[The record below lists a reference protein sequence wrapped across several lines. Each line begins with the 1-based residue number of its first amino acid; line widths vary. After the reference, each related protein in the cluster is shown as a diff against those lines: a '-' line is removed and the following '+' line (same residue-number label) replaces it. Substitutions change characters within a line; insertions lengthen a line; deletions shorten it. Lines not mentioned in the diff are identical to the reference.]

1 MSSFLVKGGTFFII
15 FIHKIDLH
23 MKKVLVM
30 FVFLVAGLQVNA
42 QARVLKSVNEA
53 GDVATFELDC
63 TTKFQTLAKGLR
75 YNITRH
81 EFKGP
86 ELKNIYRLLLVMDG
100 FYSKTLNSE
109 MTISAVLTD
118 GTVIDARPTIED
130 DGFFDGAC
138 TLKIKDP
145 KALLAANID
154 KVIVHADKDV
164 VYTLT
169 EQNKAVFKKNLSNI
183 INEK

>member
-1 MSSFLVKGGTFFII
+1 MFL
-15 FIHKIDLH
+15 
-23 MKKVLVM
+23 
-30 FVFLVAGLQVNA
+30 FVGLSVNA
-42 QARVLKSVNEA
+42 QAAKIKKEVSEA
-53 GDVATFELDC
+53 GDVASFELDC
-63 TTKFQTLAKGLR
+63 SVQFQSLAKGLR

-86 ELKNIYRLLLVMDG
+86 ELKNSYRLLLVMDG
-100 FYSKTLNSE
+100 FYSKTLNKT

-118 GTVIDARPTIED
+118 GTIIEAKKIIED

-145 KALLAANID
+145 KALLEANID

-164 VYTLT
+164 VYMLSAK
-169 EQNKAVFKKNLSNI
+169 NKAIFKQNLSNV
-183 INEK
+183 INAK

>member
-1 MSSFLVKGGTFFII
+1 MKVILLMLSF
-15 FIHKIDLH
+15 
-23 MKKVLVM
+23 
-30 FVFLVAGLQVNA
+30 FVASLSINA
-42 QARVLKSVNEA
+42 QAAKVITLVNEA

-63 TTKFQTLAKGLR
+63 SVKFQTLAKGLK

-86 ELKNIYRLLLVMDG
+86 ELKNTYRLMLVMDG

-109 MTISAVLTD
+109 MTISAILSD
-118 GTVIDARPTIED
+118 GTKIEARKTIED

-145 KALLAANID
+145 QALLNADID

-164 VYTLT
+164 VYSLT
-169 EQNKAVFKKNLSNI
+169 VQNKAVFKKNLSNI
-183 INEK
+183 INAK

>member
-1 MSSFLVKGGTFFII
+1 MLSF
-15 FIHKIDLH
+15 
-23 MKKVLVM
+23 
-30 FVFLVAGLQVNA
+30 FVASFSINA
-42 QARVLKSVNEA
+42 QAAKVITSVNEA
-53 GDVATFELDC
+53 GDVATYELDC
-63 TTKFQTLAKGLR
+63 SVKFQTLAKGLR

-86 ELKNIYRLLLVMDG
+86 ELKNTYRLLLVMDG

-109 MTISAVLTD
+109 MKISAVLSD
-118 GTVIDARPTIED
+118 GTVIEARKTIED

-145 KALLAANID
+145 EGLLNANID

-164 VYTLT
+164 VYPLS
-169 EQNKAVFKKNLSNI
+169 EQSRAVFKKNLSNI
-183 INEK
+183 INAK

>member
-1 MSSFLVKGGTFFII
+1 
-15 FIHKIDLH
+15 
-23 MKKVLVM
+23 MKKVIVM
-30 FVFLVAGLQVNA
+30 LVFLAAGLNVNA
-42 QARVLKSVNEA
+42 QAKVLTSVNDA
-53 GDVATFELDC
+53 GDVATYELDC
-63 TTKFQTLAKGLR
+63 SVKFQTLAKGLR

-86 ELKNIYRLLLVMDG
+86 ELKNSYRLLLVMDG
-100 FYSKTLNSE
+100 FYSKTLNNS

-118 GTVIDARPTIED
+118 GTVIEAKKIIED

-145 KALLAANID
+145 KALLEANID

-164 VYTLT
+164 VYALSA
-169 EQNKAVFKKNLSNI
+169 ENKALFKKNLNAI
-183 INEK
+183 ITAK

>member
-1 MSSFLVKGGTFFII
+1 
-15 FIHKIDLH
+15 
-23 MKKVLVM
+23 MKKLMAVLV
-30 FVFLVAGLQVNA
+30 FLIASSQINA
-42 QARVLKSVNEA
+42 QAKVLTSVNDA

-63 TTKFQTLAKGLR
+63 SEKFQMLAKGLR

-86 ELKNIYRLLLVMDG
+86 EMKNSYRLMLVMDG
-100 FYSKTLNSE
+100 FYSKTLNKE
-109 MTISAVLTD
+109 MTISAVLSD
-118 GTVIDARPTIED
+118 GTVMQAKKVIED

-145 KALLAANID
+145 KGLLALDIV

-164 VYTLT
+164 VYTLSDKS
-169 EQNKAVFKKNLSNI
+169 KAVFKKNLSNI
-183 INEK
+183 IAAK

>member
-1 MSSFLVKGGTFFII
+1 MTIFFYFYVSQKEI
-15 FIHKIDLH
+15 H
-23 MKKVLVM
+23 MKKVILIIAFFIVS
-30 FVFLVAGLQVNA
+30 FAVNA
-42 QARVLKSVNEA
+42 QAAKIIKSVNDA

-63 TTKFQTLAKGLR
+63 SVHFQTLAKGLR

-86 ELKNIYRLLLVMDG
+86 ELKNTYRLLLVMDG
-100 FYSKTLNSE
+100 FYSKTLNKT
-109 MTISAVLTD
+109 MTISAVLSD
-118 GTVIDARPTIED
+118 GTILEAKKIIED

-145 KALLAANID
+145 KALLEANID

-164 VYTLT
+164 VYTLS
-169 EQNKAVFKKNLSNI
+169 EQNKSDFKKNLNNVI
-183 INEK
+183 DAK

>member
-1 MSSFLVKGGTFFII
+1 
-15 FIHKIDLH
+15 
-23 MKKVLVM
+23 MKKVIFIL
-30 FVFLVAGLQVNA
+30 VFLIGSTAVKA
-42 QARVLKSVNEA
+42 QAAKVVSSVNEA

-63 TTKFQTLAKGLR
+63 SVHFQTLAKGLR

-86 ELKNIYRLLLVMDG
+86 ELKNSYRLLLVMDG
-100 FYSKTLNSE
+100 FYSKTLNKT
-109 MTISAVLTD
+109 MTISAMLND
-118 GTVIDARPTIED
+118 GTVLEAKKIIED

-145 KALLAANID
+145 KALLAANIN

-164 VYTLT
+164 VYALS
-169 EQNKAVFKKNLSNI
+169 EKNKAVFKKNLEAI
-183 INEK
+183 LAAK

>member
-1 MSSFLVKGGTFFII
+1 
-15 FIHKIDLH
+15 
-23 MKKVLVM
+23 MKKTIIML
-30 FVFLVAGLQVNA
+30 VFLIAGLHINA
-42 QARVLKSVNEA
+42 QAKVLKSINEA

-63 TTKFQTLAKGLR
+63 SVKFQTLAKGLR

-86 ELKNIYRLLLVMDG
+86 EMKNSYRLLLVMDG
-100 FYSKTLNSE
+100 FYSNTLNTT
-109 MTISAVLTD
+109 MTISAVLND
-118 GTVIDARPTIED
+118 GTAIQAKKIIED

-145 KALLAANID
+145 QGLLKVNIV

-164 VYTLT
+164 VYTISD
-169 EQNKAVFKKNLSNI
+169 QNKAIFKKNLNAI
-183 INEK
+183 LIAK

>member
-1 MSSFLVKGGTFFII
+1 MLSF
-15 FIHKIDLH
+15 
-23 MKKVLVM
+23 
-30 FVFLVAGLQVNA
+30 FVASFSVNA
-42 QARVLKSVNEA
+42 QAAKVITSVNEA
-53 GDVATFELDC
+53 GDVATYELDC
-63 TTKFQTLAKGLR
+63 SVKFQTLAKGLR

-86 ELKNIYRLLLVMDG
+86 ELKNSYRLLLVMDG

-109 MTISAVLTD
+109 MTISAVLSD
-118 GTVIDARPTIED
+118 GTVIEARKTIED

-145 KALLAANID
+145 QALLNADID

-164 VYTLT
+164 VYSLT
-169 EQNKAVFKKNLSNI
+169 AQNKAVFKKNLSNI
-183 INEK
+183 INAK

>member
-1 MSSFLVKGGTFFII
+1 
-15 FIHKIDLH
+15 
-23 MKKVLVM
+23 MKKLMAVLV
-30 FVFLVAGLQVNA
+30 FLIASSQVSA
-42 QARVLKSVNEA
+42 QAKVITSVNDA

-63 TTKFQTLAKGLR
+63 SEKFQTLAKGLR

-86 ELKNIYRLLLVMDG
+86 EMKNSYRLMLVMDG
-100 FYSKTLNSE
+100 FYSKTLNKE
-109 MTISAVLTD
+109 MTISAVLSD
-118 GTVIDARPTIED
+118 GTVMQAKKVIED

-145 KALLAANID
+145 KGLLALDIV

-164 VYTLT
+164 VYTLSDKS
-169 EQNKAVFKKNLSNI
+169 KAVFKKNLSNI
-183 INEK
+183 IAAK

>member
-1 MSSFLVKGGTFFII
+1 
-15 FIHKIDLH
+15 
-23 MKKVLVM
+23 MKKTILILAFL
-30 FVFLVAGLQVNA
+30 FVTMVSNA
-42 QARVLKSVNEA
+42 QAAVLKGVNEA

-63 TTKFQTLAKGLR
+63 TVKFPTLAKGLR

-86 ELKNIYRLLLVMDG
+86 EMKNIYRLMLVMDG
-100 FYSKTLNSE
+100 FYSNTENKT
-109 MTISAVLTD
+109 MTISAVLSD
-118 GTVIDARPTIED
+118 GTVIEARKIIEE

-145 KALLAANID
+145 KALLAADIN

-164 VYTLT
+164 VYELN
-169 EQNKAVFKKNLSNI
+169 EKNKALFKKNLNAI
-183 INEK
+183 LTAK

>member
-1 MSSFLVKGGTFFII
+1 MILSFFAFNVS
-15 FIHKIDLH
+15 
-23 MKKVLVM
+23 VY
-30 FVFLVAGLQVNA
+30 A
-42 QARVLKSVNEA
+42 QTAKVLKSVNDA

-63 TTKFQTLAKGLR
+63 TVKFQSLAKGLR

-86 ELKNIYRLLLVMDG
+86 EMKNTYRLLLVMDG
-100 FYSKTLNSE
+100 FYSKTLNNE
-109 MTISAVLTD
+109 MTISAVLSD
-118 GTVIDARPTIED
+118 GTVLEARKIIED

-145 KALLAANID
+145 KALLEANID

-164 VYTLT
+164 VYPISV
-169 EQNKAVFKKNLSNI
+169 QNKAVFKKNLENI
-183 INEK
+183 INAK

>member
-1 MSSFLVKGGTFFII
+1 MKVILLILSF
-15 FIHKIDLH
+15 
-23 MKKVLVM
+23 
-30 FVFLVAGLQVNA
+30 FVAFSINA
-42 QARVLKSVNEA
+42 QAAKVITSVNEA

-63 TTKFQTLAKGLR
+63 SVKFQTLAKGLK

-86 ELKNIYRLLLVMDG
+86 ELKNTYRLLLVMDG

-109 MTISAVLTD
+109 MTISAVLSD
-118 GTVIDARPTIED
+118 GTKIEARKTIEE

-145 KALLAANID
+145 QALLSADID
-154 KVIVHADKDV
+154 KVIVHAEKEV
-164 VYTLT
+164 VYPLT
-169 EQNKAVFKKNLSNI
+169 AQNKATFKKNLSNI
-183 INEK
+183 INAK